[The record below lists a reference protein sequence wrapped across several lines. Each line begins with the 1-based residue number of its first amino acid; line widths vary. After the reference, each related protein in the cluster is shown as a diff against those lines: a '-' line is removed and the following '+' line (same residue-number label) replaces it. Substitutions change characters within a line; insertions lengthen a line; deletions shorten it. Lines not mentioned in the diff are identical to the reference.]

1 MASATWDQ
9 VCGRLDIVR
18 RFLNALSTNPFPFAD
33 MFEGLQP
40 AHFVVFVAILAIVVW
55 SLWGVVGNS
64 LRRMR
69 MRKAMESMGA
79 TATVAELSAGELAWS
94 LGGRRWTFRQPR
106 YGGYVQLLAE
116 RVVGREAAGGEAE
129 AVAEVEP
136 EYSYAY
142 EKIDGPADW
151 GCTGIAAWKSDDIT
165 DEMAAGTEEAKA
177 FYVSVSD
184 YLFESCLS
192 LTNGLAID
200 FTRDSL
206 HALGVGQAL
215 SEQHRSTLG
224 TSGGYLSVYRQH
236 VQFTWKNDARI
247 AWQLPAQLL
256 SHALSLITGP
266 QDNVH
271 AVLRHADEHTDTPI
285 GLMYRLALLQHAAD
299 DMRVVDR
306 FSAWSA
312 LPCPDTRLAIAI
324 ACRRPHQVAAIVA
337 GAKSTGNNYG
347 SDAKTTPFRSNILV
361 VAAATLLDGLEPDE
375 FNWTT
380 QWPMPFGENAL
391 MVALN
396 RIPRD
401 IWPDKWVQELSEM
414 SEGLAGFVRGEKSD
428 T

>member
-1 MASATWDQ
+1 M
-9 VCGRLDIVR
+9 L
-18 RFLNALSTNPFPFAD
+18 
-33 MFEGLQP
+33 EGLQP
-40 AHFVVFVAILAIVVW
+40 AHFVVFVAILAIVLW

-64 LRRMR
+64 LRRMH

-79 TATVAELSAGELAWS
+79 TAAVAELSTGELAWS
-94 LGGRRWTFRQPR
+94 LGGRRWTFRQPK
-106 YGGYVQLLAE
+106 YGGYVELLADRGVSRE
-116 RVVGREAAGGEAE
+116 GVGDEANVGI
-129 AVAEVEP
+129 EVEP

-142 EKIDGPADW
+142 EKINGLADW
-151 GCTGIAAWKSDDIT
+151 GCTGIAAWKSEDIT

-192 LTNGLAID
+192 LPNGLAID

-215 SEQHRSTLG
+215 NEQHRSTLG
-224 TSGGYLSVYRQH
+224 TSGGYLSVYRRH
-236 VQFTWKNDARI
+236 LQFTWKNDAKLP
-247 AWQLPAQLL
+247 WQLPAQLVAQTL
-256 SHALSLITGP
+256 ALVTGT
-266 QDNVH
+266 QDWVP
-271 AVLRHADEHTDTPI
+271 VLLRAADEQTDTPI

-324 ACRRPHQVAAIVA
+324 ANRRPHDVAALVTE
-337 GAKSTGNNYG
+337 AKISSVTSESGENI
-347 SDAKTTPFRSNILV
+347 PPHFRSNILV
-361 VAAATLLDGLEPDE
+361 TAAATLLDGLEPDE
-375 FNWTT
+375 FNWAT

-391 MVALN
+391 MVAWN

-414 SEGLAGFVRGEKSD
+414 SEGLAGFVKGGE
-428 T
+428 

>member
-1 MASATWDQ
+1 
-9 VCGRLDIVR
+9 
-18 RFLNALSTNPFPFAD
+18 

-40 AHFVVFVAILAIVVW
+40 AHFVVFAAILAIVVW
-55 SLWGVVGNS
+55 SFWGVVGNS

-79 TATVAELSAGELAWS
+79 TAAVAELSAGELAWS

-116 RVVGREAAGGEAE
+116 RLAGRKAVGDESG
-129 AVAEVEP
+129 AVLDFEP
-136 EYSYAY
+136 DYAFAY
-142 EKIDGPADW
+142 EPITGPADW
-151 GCTGIAAWKSDDIT
+151 GCTGIAAWKSDEFSA
-165 DEMAAGTEEAKA
+165 EMVAGTEDAKD

-192 LTNGLAID
+192 LTNGLAMD

-206 HALGVGQAL
+206 HALGVGHAL
-215 SEQHRSTLG
+215 NEQDWSTLG

-256 SHALSLITGP
+256 SHSLSLITGP

-271 AVLRHADEHTDTPI
+271 AVLRQADEHIDTAI

-324 ACRRPHQVAAIVA
+324 ACRRPHEVAAIVTE
-337 GAKSTGNNYG
+337 AKSSDTTSG
-347 SDAKTTPFRSNILV
+347 SDEKTTPFRSNILV
-361 VAAATLLDGLEPDE
+361 VAAATLLDGLEPED
-375 FNWTT
+375 FNWAA

-414 SEGLAGFVRGEKSD
+414 SEGLGRFVRGGA
-428 T
+428 

>member
-1 MASATWDQ
+1 M
-9 VCGRLDIVR
+9 L
-18 RFLNALSTNPFPFAD
+18 
-33 MFEGLQP
+33 EGLQP

-55 SLWGVVGNS
+55 SFWGVVGNS

-79 TATVAELSAGELAWS
+79 TAAVAELSAGELAWS
-94 LGGRRWTFRQPR
+94 LGGRRWTFRQPKF
-106 YGGYVQLLAE
+106 GGYAELLAE
-116 RVVGREAAGGEAE
+116 RVVGRK
-129 AVAEVEP
+129 AVSDESGAVGDFEP
-136 EYSYAY
+136 DYAFAY
-142 EKIDGPADW
+142 DPITGPADW
-151 GCTGIAAWKSDDIT
+151 GCTGIASWKSDEFSA
-165 DEMAAGTEEAKA
+165 EMVAGTEDAKA

-192 LTNGLAID
+192 LTNGLAMD

-206 HALGVGQAL
+206 HALGVGHTL

-256 SHALSLITGP
+256 SHALSQVAGT

-271 AVLRHADEHTDTPI
+271 AVLRHADEHSDTAI

-312 LPCPDTRLAIAI
+312 LPCADTRLAIAI
-324 ACRRPHQVAAIVA
+324 ACRRPHEIAAIVA
-337 GAKSTGNNYG
+337 EAKSSGTTFG
-347 SDAKTTPFRSNILV
+347 SDEKTTPFRSNILV
-361 VAAATLLDGLEPDE
+361 AAAAAILDGMEPDE

-414 SEGLAGFVRGEKSD
+414 SEGLAGFVRGGA
-428 T
+428 